1 MYEAT
6 TLRLSSYTTDLAL
19 VGANWSDVGE
29 DVGEI
34 SATDGLLAL
43 CGGCKVALWG
53 FEDVLCEIC
62 ALRNFCSAFCTC
74 SEVWIGVVLSRPVS
88 SVHYITS
95 QEWRQR

>member
-19 VGANWSDVGE
+19 VGANWSDVAK

-43 CGGCKVALWG
+43 CGGCKSG
-53 FEDVLCEIC
+53 SGGSRTYVLCEIFGVQFAA
-62 ALRNFCSAFCTC
+62 ALKSGLESFFLVQC
-74 SEVWIGVVLSRPVS
+74 PVS
-88 SVHYITS
+88 TNLARVASAVS
-95 QEWRQR
+95 A